1 MLFDILAIIS
11 TVSVI
16 ILMRRLL
23 NIYPSLLAC
32 IIRWKESINLEASV
46 KHSLDRNMFAVA
58 MIIPFCLIVYRFG
71 IYSPAFME
79 GINETFSLL
88 IIIGI
93 FGAYFALRRA
103 MIRIMRPKKMNPKTY
118 KAAICCAYTFFIIL
132 TLTLFFVGGIMA
144 LLKTDPIVT
153 RTAIIWLSAII
164 YGIYIFRK
172 TQIFTSSCSIFR
184 GFLYLC
190 GLEIFPTG
198 ILVASALIL

>member
-132 TLTLFFVGGIMA
+132 TLTLFSVGGIMA

-198 ILVASALIL
+198 VLVASALIL

>member
-198 ILVASALIL
+198 VLVASALIL

>member
-164 YGIYIFRK
+164 YSIYIFRK

-190 GLEIFPTG
+190 GLEIFPAG
-198 ILVASALIL
+198 VLIASALIL

>member
-198 ILVASALIL
+198 VLIDSALIL

>member
-71 IYSPAFME
+71 ISSPAFME

-198 ILVASALIL
+198 VLVASALIL

>member
-58 MIIPFCLIVYRFG
+58 MIIPFCLVVYRFG

-198 ILVASALIL
+198 VLVASALIL

>member
-198 ILVASALIL
+198 VLIASALIL

>member
-198 ILVASALIL
+198 VLITSALIL

>member
-144 LLKTDPIVT
+144 LLKTDQIVT

-198 ILVASALIL
+198 VLIASALIL

>member
-164 YGIYIFRK
+164 YSIYIFRK

-198 ILVASALIL
+198 VLIASALIL

>member
-11 TVSVI
+11 TVAVI

-198 ILVASALIL
+198 VLIASALIL

>member
-198 ILVASALIL
+198 VLVAAALIL

>member
-144 LLKTDPIVT
+144 LLKADPIVT

-198 ILVASALIL
+198 VLVASALIL

>member
-11 TVSVI
+11 TVAVI

-198 ILVASALIL
+198 VLVASALIL

>member
-11 TVSVI
+11 TVAVI

-164 YGIYIFRK
+164 YSIYIFRK

-198 ILVASALIL
+198 VLVASALIL

>member
-71 IYSPAFME
+71 VYTPAFME

-198 ILVASALIL
+198 VLIASALIL

>member
-46 KHSLDRNMFAVA
+46 KHSLDRNMFAVT

-103 MIRIMRPKKMNPKTY
+103 MIRIMRPKKMNSKTY

-198 ILVASALIL
+198 VLIASALIL

>member
-32 IIRWKESINLEASV
+32 IIRWKESVNLEASV

-198 ILVASALIL
+198 VLVASALIL

>member
-58 MIIPFCLIVYRFG
+58 MIIPYCLIVYRFG

-198 ILVASALIL
+198 VLVASALIL

>member
-132 TLTLFFVGGIMA
+132 TLTLFTAGGIMA

-164 YGIYIFRK
+164 YSIYIFRK

-198 ILVASALIL
+198 VLIASALIL

>member
-103 MIRIMRPKKMNPKTY
+103 MIKIMRPKKMNPKTY

-172 TQIFTSSCSIFR
+172 TQIFISSCSIFR

-198 ILVASALIL
+198 VLIASALIL

>member
-164 YGIYIFRK
+164 YGIYVFRK

-198 ILVASALIL
+198 VLVASALIL

>member
-184 GFLYLC
+184 VFLYLC

-198 ILVASALIL
+198 VLIASALIL

>member
-11 TVSVI
+11 TVAVI

-132 TLTLFFVGGIMA
+132 TLTLFFVGGIMV

-198 ILVASALIL
+198 VLVASALIL

>member
-46 KHSLDRNMFAVA
+46 KHSLDRNMFAVT

-198 ILVASALIL
+198 VLIASALIL

>member
-11 TVSVI
+11 TVAVI

-144 LLKTDPIVT
+144 LLKTDQIVT

-198 ILVASALIL
+198 VLVASALIL

>member
-16 ILMRRLL
+16 ILIRRLL

-32 IIRWKESINLEASV
+32 IIRWKESVNLEASV

-198 ILVASALIL
+198 VLVASALIL

>member
-1 MLFDILAIIS
+1 
-11 TVSVI
+11 
-16 ILMRRLL
+16 
-23 NIYPSLLAC
+23 
-32 IIRWKESINLEASV
+32 
-46 KHSLDRNMFAVA
+46 
-58 MIIPFCLIVYRFG
+58 VYRFG

-198 ILVASALIL
+198 VLVTSALIL

>member
-1 MLFDILAIIS
+1 MLFNTLALISLLIII
-11 TVSVI
+11 T
-16 ILMRRLL
+16 LLRRLVS
-23 NIYPSLLAC
+23 ICPSLLAC
-32 IIRWKESINLEASV
+32 MIRWKENVNLQMSV
-46 KHSLDRNMFAVA
+46 KLSTDRNLLALS
-58 MIIPFCLIVYRFG
+58 MIIPFCLTVYRYG
-71 IYSPAFME
+71 LYRPAFMAE
-79 GINETFSLL
+79 MNEAVGVSVT
-88 IIIGI
+88 IGI
-93 FGAYFALRRA
+93 FIAYMLTRRLFYFLAKPRKASQA
-103 MIRIMRPKKMNPKTY
+103 MYRTS
-118 KAAICCAYTFFIIL
+118 ASASHTFFIIL

-198 ILVASALIL
+198 VLVASALIL

>member
-172 TQIFTSSCSIFR
+172 AQIFTSSCSIFR

-198 ILVASALIL
+198 VLVASALIL

>member
-103 MIRIMRPKKMNPKTY
+103 MIKIMRPKKMNPKTY

-198 ILVASALIL
+198 VLIASALIL

>member
-144 LLKTDPIVT
+144 LLKTDTIVT

-198 ILVASALIL
+198 VLVASALIL

>member
-58 MIIPFCLIVYRFG
+58 MIIPFCLIVYKFG

-198 ILVASALIL
+198 VLVASALIL

>member
-71 IYSPAFME
+71 VYSPAFME
-79 GINETFSLL
+79 GVNETFSLL
-88 IIIGI
+88 IISGI

-132 TLTLFFVGGIMA
+132 TLTLFTAGGIMA

-198 ILVASALIL
+198 VLVASALIL

>member
-46 KHSLDRNMFAVA
+46 KHSLDRNMFAVT

-198 ILVASALIL
+198 VLVASALIL

>member
-11 TVSVI
+11 TVAVI

-132 TLTLFFVGGIMA
+132 TLTLFFVSGIMA

-198 ILVASALIL
+198 VLIASALIL

>member
-198 ILVASALIL
+198 VLVTSALIL

>member
-132 TLTLFFVGGIMA
+132 TLTMFFVGGIMA

-198 ILVASALIL
+198 VLIASALIL